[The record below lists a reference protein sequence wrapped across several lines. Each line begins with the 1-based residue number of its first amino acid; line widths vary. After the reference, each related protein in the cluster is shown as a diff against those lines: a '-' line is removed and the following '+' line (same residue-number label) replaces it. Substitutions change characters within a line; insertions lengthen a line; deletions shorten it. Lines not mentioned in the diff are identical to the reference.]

1 MIGETSLPYL
11 EGYSPAVQA
20 RVRDLLTLGQL
31 GPYLA
36 SRYGEPHE
44 VRTDKALFQAAMALK
59 ERFMK
64 NAAPLHKVIYDP
76 KLPLLSQ
83 ALGTLTAVSRVQG
96 ARLKTS
102 REIRVASVFR
112 EAPAPFLKMILV
124 HELAHLKER
133 EHNKAFYQLCTHM
146 EPDYFQL
153 EFDLR
158 LYLTHRE
165 ACAEAASARACFQ
178 SQERQMDVRGCTN
191 CLTAVPH
198 GYDVEVERGENFSD

>member
-1 MIGETSLPYL
+1 MTSANAATPLPYL

-20 RVRDLLTLGQL
+20 RVRELLAQGQL

-36 SRYGEPHE
+36 SRYAEAHE
-44 VRTDKALFQAAMALK
+44 VRNDKALFQAALELK
-59 ERFMK
+59 DRFMK
-64 NAAPLHKVIYDP
+64 NSAALHKVIYDP
-76 KLPLLSQ
+76 RLQLLSH

-96 ARLKTS
+96 SRLKAS

-112 EAPAPFLKMILV
+112 DAPALFLKMILV
-124 HELAHLKER
+124 HELAHLRER

-165 ACAEAASARACFQ
+165 ASPVAEAAM
-178 SQERQMDVRGCTN
+178 EG
-191 CLTAVPH
+191 
-198 GYDVEVERGENFSD
+198 

>member
-1 MIGETSLPYL
+1 MSAAPPLPYL
-11 EGYSPAVQA
+11 EGYSPTVQA
-20 RVRDLLTLGQL
+20 RVRELLRLGQL

-36 SRYGEPHE
+36 SRYAETHD

-59 ERFMK
+59 DRFMK
-64 NAAPLHKVIYDP
+64 NAAPLQKVIYDP
-76 KLPLLSQ
+76 KLQLLSQ

-96 ARLKTS
+96 SRLKAS

-112 EAPAPFLKMILV
+112 EAPAPFLRMILV

-165 ACAEAASARACFQ
+165 ACVDGASASP
-178 SQERQMDVRGCTN
+178 SQTG
-191 CLTAVPH
+191 
-198 GYDVEVERGENFSD
+198 